1 MEGDESYFA
10 FASPR
15 QFRVVNSDREDLVE
29 RDAPVERDRERAGGM
44 PIAQLMD
51 STPTAAPTPSGLNLS
66 GLTASIGHYFSSSV
80 APAAPVT
87 IPAIHGGEE
96 SSTPTID
103 SKKRERTLDDDSD
116 HVFRR
121 RSILNH
127 NPDEQL
133 VAETLASLPT
143 AVPVQ
148 AHSIQAAQELPNSHP
163 QHFID
168 RLSNIPL
175 VRGGLTT
182 FSSAYEATKNAS
194 LVMKY
199 SAETVE
205 NGILNISKTLEPALA
220 PLDRF
225 ACNQLDKLEHN
236 FPNMINTQHNAP
248 SASHSDVMDDSRS
261 DTSHPTTASNHN
273 REDSIRSVD
282 GDGLSNHQ
290 DNSSVYSQN
299 PNYPKTYNQLSSN
312 ANNNANLH
320 YEMPQH
326 LPQPGKVAEPTQF
339 SSLYPSFHRQRSSS
353 VSSNVSSVSSS
364 SSVSTVGYE
373 SFTSGYTQYGPQEY
387 QQAVSYLS
395 AAPSRGEP
403 AADAMDESQQ
413 SSVISPVSAT
423 APAAPGANGSNLSTA
438 PMIARK
444 PRGMWGS
451 VVQGVQSNLGAMVI
465 SEDAVRALKWCLKI
479 LQEAA
484 RNIEVQVDLLRRYLA
499 SYLANFNLPAVIG
512 DATPST
518 TSSSASAAS
527 NSNTSTPPISPQ
539 DAAANQNA
547 HADAMNND
555 LNTAISSVTRE
566 VVGTLKLVV
575 EMLVK
580 HASSRL
586 PPPARRRVR
595 EFILRLPNRWS
606 SLANDLQTAA
616 ASAPASSTTSPQNG
630 RVPTTGAAHEAS
642 SATSSG
648 TGVNSPLPTE
658 AQRVLTLAAE
668 SSAMLKNVMN
678 VFSQTVSGAEAVL
691 GRTVDDDVSLPS
703 MESLRISKED
713 AVAAAQQQQQQQL
726 RSPVDVVATES
737 GSSMDLDL
745 D

>member
-15 QFRVVNSDREDLVE
+15 QFRVVNSDRVELAE

-87 IPAIHGGEE
+87 VPAIHGGEE

-148 AHSIQAAQELPNSHP
+148 PHSMQAAQELPNSHP

-248 SASHSDVMDDSRS
+248 PASHSDVMDDSRS

-282 GDGLSNHQ
+282 GDGLSNLQ
-290 DNSSVYSQN
+290 DNSPAYNQN
-299 PNYPKTYNQLSSN
+299 PNYPKTYIQPTSNVN
-312 ANNNANLH
+312 ANPH
-320 YEMPQH
+320 YEVPQH

-403 AADAMDESQQ
+403 AADAMDESLQ
-413 SSVISPVSAT
+413 SSVISPVSA
-423 APAAPGANGSNLSTA
+423 AAPVAPGVGPNGANLSTA

-484 RNIEVQVDLLRRYLA
+484 RNIETQVDLLRRYLA

-527 NSNTSTPPISPQ
+527 SSNTSTPPISPQ

-616 ASAPASSTTSPQNG
+616 ASAPASSSTSPQNG
-630 RVPTTGAAHEAS
+630 RVPAGAEAS

-713 AVAAAQQQQQQQL
+713 AVAAAQHQQQQQL
-726 RSPVDVVATES
+726 RSPVDVVATEG

>member
-87 IPAIHGGEE
+87 VPAIHGGEE

-133 VAETLASLPT
+133 VAETLASL
-143 AVPVQ
+143 Q
-148 AHSIQAAQELPNSHP
+148 
-163 QHFID
+163 
-168 RLSNIPL
+168 
-175 VRGGLTT
+175 
-182 FSSAYEATKNAS
+182 
-194 LVMKY
+194 
-199 SAETVE
+199 TVE

-290 DNSSVYSQN
+290 DNNSVYSQN

-312 ANNNANLH
+312 VNNNANLH

-630 RVPTTGAAHEAS
+630 RVPTTSAPHEAS

-713 AVAAAQQQQQQQL
+713 AVAAAQQQQQQQQL
-726 RSPVDVVATES
+726 RSPIDVVATES

>member
-133 VAETLASLPT
+133 VAETLASL
-143 AVPVQ
+143 Q
-148 AHSIQAAQELPNSHP
+148 
-163 QHFID
+163 
-168 RLSNIPL
+168 
-175 VRGGLTT
+175 
-182 FSSAYEATKNAS
+182 
-194 LVMKY
+194 
-199 SAETVE
+199 TVE

-403 AADAMDESQQ
+403 TADAMDESQQ